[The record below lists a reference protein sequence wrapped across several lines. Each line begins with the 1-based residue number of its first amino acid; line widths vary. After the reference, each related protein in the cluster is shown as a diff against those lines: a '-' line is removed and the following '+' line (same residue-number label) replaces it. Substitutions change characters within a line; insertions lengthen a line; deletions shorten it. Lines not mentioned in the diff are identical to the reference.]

1 MSRQP
6 SPRLDQLRALREA
19 NFARAEQLR
28 KEAAKEARQPE
39 PAAPREQTPPAERP
53 AKKPVKAAK
62 PSEEPASGKAEGK
75 KAAKKPAAK
84 KASKKKGKS

>member
-1 MSRQP
+1 MSKHP

-28 KEAAKEARQPE
+28 KEAAKGARQPE
-39 PAAPREQTPPAERP
+39 TTPPREQAPPDPTAEHAADKP
-53 AKKPVKAAK
+53 AKATK
-62 PSEEPASGKAEGK
+62 PSNKPASGKADGK
-75 KAAKKPAAK
+75 KAAAK